1 MPARMLLRERYL
13 ETVVAQGLCTL
24 QQHLRGLGEKRF
36 TRHLADQHAL
46 HIRNS
51 PGLVGNTAQGQASLL
66 YHLAIEAQGSG
77 NGHQRECIG
86 CPVPNFQVS
95 VVVLK

>member
-1 MPARMLLRERYL
+1 M
-13 ETVVAQGLCTL
+13 

-36 TRHLADQHAL
+36 ARHLADQHAF
-46 HIRNS
+46 HIRDS
-51 PGLVGNTAQGQASLL
+51 PGLVGNTAQGQTSLL

-77 NGHQRECIG
+77 NRYQRERIG